1 MMIPAHLWAKL
12 LDDQLLRR
20 QELEEYTET
29 LPPERLVEVYWVLRD
44 ELALKDGANRIHDLQ
59 EDLMREYIDVEPVVR
74 ERIIVQDRSRDL
86 EQP

>member
-1 MMIPAHLWAKL
+1 MIPAHLRAKL

-20 QELEEYTET
+20 QELEKYTET
-29 LPPERLVEVYWVLRD
+29 LPPERLVEVHWVLRD